1 MKGRDFVIGAA
12 IGVWLVMVFHGQH
25 GQVSPATVP
34 VASAPAPSAT
44 SSPSASA
51 PATPL
56 PRGSPAVSA
65 PQASP
70 RNVGAS
76 PGPAISD
83 GPGWFILVVFSAV
96 IVISVSTVAVTA
108 LHVRAANGRRAS

>member
-12 IGVWLVMVFHGQH
+12 IGLWLVVVFHGQH
-25 GQVSPATVP
+25 GQASPATVP
-34 VASAPAPSAT
+34 VASAPPPSAT
-44 SSPSASA
+44 SSPRASA

-56 PRGSPAVSA
+56 PQGSPAAPA

-70 RNVGAS
+70 PNVGAG
-76 PGPAISD
+76 PGPAISG

-108 LHVRAANGRRAS
+108 LNVRATNGRRAS

>member
-1 MKGRDFVIGAA
+1 MKGRDIVIGAA
-12 IGVWLVMVFHGQH
+12 IGLWLVVASHGEHGQA
-25 GQVSPATVP
+25 SPPAVP
-34 VASAPAPSAT
+34 VASAPPPSAT
-44 SSPSASA
+44 SSPTVSA

-56 PRGSPAVSA
+56 PQASPAA
-65 PQASP
+65 PAPPASP

-76 PGPAISD
+76 PGPATSG

-108 LHVRAANGRRAS
+108 ANRRRAS